1 MNIDEETLI
10 NIIRQE
16 IEKVLEDLDLLM
28 PLPLQAEP
36 PARLPLTEPQ
46 QHIKESSRRDGQ
58 KRSKLQLA
66 QALINSMT
74 DAEQEQLFRH
84 NRRFTWNSL
93 LKMLAQV
100 KTAEKGGK

>member
-1 MNIDEETLI
+1 MNIDQQTLKS
-10 NIIRQE
+10 IIRQE
-16 IEKVLEDLDLLM
+16 IEAVLEDLDLLM

-36 PARLPLTEPQ
+36 SARLPLAEPQ
-46 QHIKESSRRDGQ
+46 HHIKESKG

>member
-46 QHIKESSRRDGQ
+46 QHIKESKG

>member
-1 MNIDEETLI
+1 MTIDEETLI

-36 PARLPLTEPQ
+36 PARLPLTDSQ
-46 QHIKESSRRDGQ
+46 KKLKESTG
-58 KRSKLQLA
+58 KKSKLQLA
-66 QALINSMT
+66 NSLINSMT
-74 DAEQEQLFRH
+74 DAERDQLFRH
-84 NRRFTWNSL
+84 HRRFTWNSL